1 MEQHK
6 IHDYLERYFRTSGCD
21 ILENDGKALH
31 IQLSIEMD
39 KLLMNRPFYWKYI
52 KNTGIEPQPMKL
64 KLVTDPES
72 TDEKE
77 GEFVHFG
84 SPRLHQIFQS
94 AKQLAAY
101 TRLYEHVGEIHAP
114 SVPLEPWLGLNV
126 KISYQCDRKKDLL
139 VSYGL
144 QLINGQV
151 VEDFH
156 NQLLSLSLTPKIPDY
171 CFTISPLIRP
181 QSGLKRIEA
190 MIENSVQNE
199 DHTWA
204 REAEQRW
211 AEDLALLDQFYE
223 NSEETPESY
232 ALEKE
237 ALKDQYEP
245 KIHVEIINGGLFYLT
260 KEAFTDA

>member
-21 ILENDGKALH
+21 ILEDDGKFLH

-52 KNTGIEPQPMKL
+52 ENTGMEPQPMKL
-64 KLVTDPES
+64 KLVTDPGTAEEN
-72 TDEKE
+72 D

-94 AKQLAAY
+94 ARKLAAY
-101 TRLYEHVGEIHAP
+101 TRLYENVGEIHAP
-114 SVPLEPWLGLNV
+114 SVPLEPWLGLNI

-144 QLINGQV
+144 QLINGQI

-156 NQLLSLSLTPKIPDY
+156 SLLASLDLTPKIPDY
-171 CFTISPLIRP
+171 CFTISPLIKP

-190 MIENSVQNE
+190 MIDEQVQSE
-199 DHTWA
+199 DQTWA
-204 REAEQRW
+204 
-211 AEDLALLDQFYE
+211 
-223 NSEETPESY
+223 
-232 ALEKE
+232 
-237 ALKDQYEP
+237 
-245 KIHVEIINGGLFYLT
+245 
-260 KEAFTDA
+260 